1 MNSEIVNY
9 DFHGNNVRILTDQ
22 DNAPWFIAKDICN
35 VLDIRTNSI
44 RAILD
49 EDEVGELA
57 NVNTIDIAQNGGR
70 APLIVSESGFY
81 KLVMRSRKT
90 VAKEFQRWVT
100 RDVLPSI
107 RKHGAYMTTDT
118 IREALADPD
127 TLIMLATKLKEETE
141 ERVAAQERVRVLEP
155 KARAYEDFCEAPD
168 LLTVRDAAAQL
179 TTAGLPIREC
189 ELRAWMLDHQ
199 WIYRK
204 DRGYRPYAAHKD
216 AGHVRLV
223 PPKRSGRHRDGTP
236 FPFDPTCKITRR
248 GLCLLYQRIGAE
260 RMRDQLQYTDT
271 QYPFDEEV

>member
-1 MNSEIVNY
+1 MTSEIANY
-9 DFHGNNVRILTDQ
+9 DFRGNNVRILTDQ
-22 DNAPWFIAKDICN
+22 DNAPWFIAKDICD
-35 VLDIRTNSI
+35 VLGTETRDISK
-44 RAILD
+44 ILD
-49 EDEVGELA
+49 DDEFS
-57 NVNTIDIAQNGGR
+57 NVDSIHIAQNGGR

-81 KLVMRSRKT
+81 KLVMRSRKP

-107 RKHGAYMTTDT
+107 RKHGAYMTPDT

-127 TLIMLATKLKEETE
+127 TLIMLATRLKEETE
-141 ERVAAQERVRVLEP
+141 ERQAAQERVRMLEP
-155 KARAYEDFCEAPD
+155 KARAYEDFCGAPD

-189 ELRAWMLDHQ
+189 ELRTWMLDHQ
-199 WIYRK
+199 WIYRH
-204 DRGYRPYAAHKD
+204 GGAYRPYAAHST
-216 AGHVRLV
+216 AGHLRLV

-260 RMRDQLQYTDT
+260 RVRDQLQYTDT